1 MLLSREM
8 GSQVHRPTF
17 QVEIGVRLSEVVR
30 QCVDDDQPDLR
41 KKWSIRYQSE
51 GLDTAIVLRMT
62 CLVMLAQ
69 PRLDSVAE
77 SEEFNLRRRPDEVNA
92 LQDIIDRGCPVDR
105 FSRPRN
111 IINNEAVYLPVDERL
126 LSVT

>member
-1 MLLSREM
+1 M

-51 GLDTAIVLRMT
+51 GLDTAIVWRMAY
-62 CLVMLAQ
+62 LIMLAQ
-69 PRLDSVAE
+69 PRLDRMTE
-77 SEEFNLRRRPDEVNA
+77 SQQFDLRGRPDEMNA
-92 LQDIIDRGCPVDR
+92 LQDIVDQGYHEESSVDHEAPSTSGREYVPVD
-105 FSRPRN
+105 
-111 IINNEAVYLPVDERL
+111 D
-126 LSVT
+126 

>member
-51 GLDTAIVLRMT
+51 GLDTAIVWRMT

-69 PRLDSVAE
+69 PRLDRMTE

-92 LQDIIDRGCPVDR
+92 LQNIVNRGCQIDR
-105 FSRPRN
+105 FSQ
-111 IINNEAVYLPVDERL
+111 L
-126 LSVT
+126 